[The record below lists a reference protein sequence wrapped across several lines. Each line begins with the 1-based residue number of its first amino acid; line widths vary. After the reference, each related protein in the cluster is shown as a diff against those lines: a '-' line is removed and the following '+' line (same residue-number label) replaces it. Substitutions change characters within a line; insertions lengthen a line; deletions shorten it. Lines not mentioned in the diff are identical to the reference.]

1 MKTLRLFLILLPL
14 LVTGCAGIGPT
25 AVQHSRTDYNLVLR
39 RTSDEQLLLNLV
51 RLRYRDRPLFLEV
64 SGLTTQFKFSP
75 FFSASLY
82 DGSDG
87 ASSTTIKGE
96 VEYEERP
103 TVTYAPLQ
111 GKDFVQRVLSPVSWR
126 TLDLLDNVGWR
137 SDRVLRV
144 CVQQMNHLGNAIT
157 ASGPTPERA
166 PPFRA
171 FLRAVSLYRT
181 LKERDLVHSFAMK
194 EGGQVIQMLDFV
206 PEATETPEYRE
217 FTRLLGLDP
226 EKRRYPVLLNAG
238 VRLPD
243 TIDVR
248 TRSFIG
254 ILSFLSHAVE
264 VPDEDLAAGRV
275 TRTLDDA
282 GRPFDW
288 SEVTRGL
295 MRIRSSSQEP
305 DNASVKVHYR
315 GHWFYIDDSDLDS
328 KSTFMLLG
336 QLFALQSG
344 EVRNTGPVLTLPVN

>member
-1 MKTLRLFLILLPL
+1 MSLFRLFRILLPL
-14 LVTGCAGIGPT
+14 LAAGCAGIGPS
-25 AVQHSRTDYNLVLR
+25 AVQHSRTDYNLVLQ

-64 SGLTTQFKFSP
+64 NALTTQFRFSP
-75 FFSASLY
+75 SFAATFF
-82 DGSDG
+82 DGGD
-87 ASSTTIKGE
+87 AASTTTLKGE

-103 TVTYAPLQ
+103 TVTYSPLQ
-111 GKDFVQRVLSPVSWR
+111 GKDFVQRVLSPVSWQ

-144 CVQQMNHLGNAIT
+144 CVQQMNDLGNAVT

-171 FLRAVSLYRT
+171 FHRAVTLYRI
-181 LKERDLVHSFAMK
+181 LKERDLVHSFALK
-194 EGGQVIQMLDFV
+194 EGEQVIQVLDFA
-206 PEATETPEYRE
+206 PAARRTPEYLE

-226 EKRRYPVLLNAG
+226 EKGRYPVLLNAG

-243 TIDVR
+243 TIDIR

-254 ILSFLSHAVE
+254 ILSFLAHSVE
-264 VPDEDLAAGRV
+264 VPEEDLAAGRV
-275 TRTLDDA
+275 TRTLDEK

-288 SEVTRGL
+288 GEVTRGL
-295 MRIRSSSQEP
+295 MRIRSGREEP
-305 DNASVKVHYR
+305 VNAAVKVRYR

-344 EVRNTGPVLTLPVN
+344 EVKNAGPVLTLPVN